1 MQTPVLETPRLMLRP
16 IALSDAPA
24 VQKHFN
30 NWKIISQ
37 LSTVVPWPYPND
49 GAIEFI
55 QSQLPLIAA
64 GEKHIWV
71 LVPKIGADE
80 AIGLLEFRISNSQKG
95 SRGFWLSED
104 FWGQG
109 LMTEAV
115 TALNDFVFNTLKL
128 EKYEVCNSEKN
139 TASRRVK
146 EKTGARLIAHRDIP
160 HHSGHNHSEVW
171 EVTRDLWL
179 ATQEH

>member
-1 MQTPVLETPRLMLRP
+1 MQTPVLETPRLILRP

-24 VQKHFN
+24 IQKHFN
-30 NWKIISQ
+30 NWNIISQ
-37 LSTVVPWPYPND
+37 LSTNVPWPYPDD
-49 GAIEFI
+49 GAEDFI
-55 QSQLPLIAA
+55 QSQLPIIAA

-71 LVPKIGADE
+71 LVSKLGPNE
-80 AIGLLEFRISNSQKG
+80 AIGLLEFRISDSRKG

-115 TALNDFVFNTLKL
+115 SELNQFAFNTLKL
-128 EKYEVCNSEKN
+128 EKYEVCNSAKN
-139 TASRRVK
+139 SASRRVK
-146 EKTGARLIAHRDIP
+146 EKTGARLIGHRDIP
-160 HHSGHNHSEVW
+160 HHSGQNHSEVW

-179 ATQEH
+179 STQKT